1 MVVWEKENLSRQY
14 VPLKKRRRDG
24 WIQWMFKLQS
34 DLFFPSVLPG
44 EQVSPFWAFTIVFSE
59 EKELC

>member
-1 MVVWEKENLSRQY
+1 MVVREKENIFLFLENLSRQY

-34 DLFFPSVLPG
+34 DLFSLRPSR
-44 EQVSPFWAFTIVFSE
+44 
-59 EKELC
+59 